1 MGKEKLD
8 FLLAQHCAPTLA
20 GLKAASMV
28 ALPGKSMKELGE
40 FFRSYDQCFACKG
53 LKVMELR
60 QQKEHVLLLIYRPV
74 VLARLLRRPLAREIL
89 QECGYP
95 EQASLEELLAF
106 LRQRMQVGEE
116 FPHEIGLFLGYP
128 PGDVAGFIKYKGQ
141 KFRHCG
147 FWKVYDNEK
156 AVRRLFQCYDNCIRQ
171 ACKGLENGVS
181 LQAMIQTAA

>member
-40 FFRSYDQCFACKG
+40 FFRSYEQCFACKG

-74 VLARLLRRPLAREIL
+74 VLARLLKRPLAQKIL
-89 QECGYP
+89 ASCNYP
-95 EQASLEELLAF
+95 KQASLEELLAF
-106 LRQRMQVGEE
+106 LHQRMQAGEE
-116 FPHEIGLFLGYP
+116 FPHEIGLFWVIPREMWQDLSNTRGRNSVIAAS
-128 PGDVAGFIKYKGQ
+128 GRFMTTK
-141 KFRHCG
+141 RL
-147 FWKVYDNEK
+147 YDDCFS
-156 AVRRLFQCYDNCIRQ
+156 AMTIAFDRLVRD
-171 ACKGLENGVS
+171 
-181 LQAMIQTAA
+181 